1 MPGTA
6 IREIMTPN
14 PVILMADTPIQEAA
28 RTMREQDIG
37 DVIVQR
43 DGKICGIVTDR
54 DIVVRAIAERK
65 DPAKTPLESI
75 CSKEIN
81 TLSPDDN
88 TDKAVQLMREKSIRR
103 IPVVEGKKV
112 VGIVSLGDL
121 AIDKDPTSVLGRVS
135 AAHPNR

>member
-1 MPGTA
+1 
-6 IREIMTPN
+6 
-14 PVILMADTPIQEAA
+14 
-28 RTMREQDIG
+28 MREKDIG

-121 AIDKDPTSVLGRVS
+121 AIDKDPQSVLGRVS